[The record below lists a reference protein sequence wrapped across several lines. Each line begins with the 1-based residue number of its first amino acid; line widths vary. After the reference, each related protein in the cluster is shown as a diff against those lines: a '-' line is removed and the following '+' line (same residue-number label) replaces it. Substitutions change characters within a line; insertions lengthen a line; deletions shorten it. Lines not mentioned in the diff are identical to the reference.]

1 MINRLAMISTPQP
14 VALLA
19 IRFDDQGTGLLYD
32 GRVYL
37 LCPSQNKM
45 RKFLTFQTLSL
56 FGLAALVATGCAGKQ
71 KQAVTDSSVLD
82 RLPFVYKMTVQQ
94 GNIVTPEMV
103 DQLQLGM
110 NKRQVRYLLGT
121 PLLTDFFNQDRWDY
135 IYTLKRGREPGE
147 QRKLTVFFQ
156 DDALARIEGDVHPN
170 PKQKEADKPKEMIVT
185 VPDYQDRRGLITRGL
200 EAVGIKKG
208 Q

>member
-19 IRFDDQGTGLLYD
+19 IRFDDQGPGLLYD

-121 PLLTDFFNQDRWDY
+121 PLLADFFNSDRWDY
-135 IYTLKRGREPGE
+135 VYTMRRGHKALER
-147 QRKLTVFFQ
+147 RRVTVLFK
-156 DDALARIEGDVHPN
+156 DDALVGVEGDLRPN
-170 PKQKEADKPKEMIVT
+170 PKPAGTDKAKETMVS
-185 VPDYQDRRGLITRGL
+185 VPDYKSNEGLISRAL
-200 EAVGIKKG
+200 EAIGVKKAN
-208 Q
+208 